1 MWSTRSC
8 TGVASWVSK
17 EKLKVKRDRAD
28 RESELWIQG
37 LAAVGPTPAN
47 CHWVHVADRS
57 ADTFEFL
64 ARNAAHGT
72 EFVVLSTN
80 ERP

>member
-1 MWSTRSC
+1 MVNQILHRRRLV
-8 TGVASWVSK
+8 GRK

-28 RESELWIQG
+28 RESRLWIQG

-72 EFVVLSTN
+72 EFVVRSRTSA
-80 ERP
+80 